1 MLYPGQNGR
10 SLVSEEFNR
19 LCTEHRVEAKVQASP
34 NPGDPLH
41 SMRLITFTNF
51 NNKSLMIIQKGYRP
65 KSHHLP
71 AKGTLEIMLAPDEP
85 LPEIQQ
91 GIENA

>member
-10 SLVSEEFNR
+10 SLVSDDFNR
-19 LCTEHRVEAKVQASP
+19 ICTENRVEAKIQAFP

-51 NNKSLMIIQKGYRP
+51 NNTPLKIAQLGRKP
-65 KSHHLP
+65 KIHHLP
-71 AKGTLEIMLAPDEP
+71 AKGTLEIMLAPDDP
-85 LPEIQQ
+85 LPEIK